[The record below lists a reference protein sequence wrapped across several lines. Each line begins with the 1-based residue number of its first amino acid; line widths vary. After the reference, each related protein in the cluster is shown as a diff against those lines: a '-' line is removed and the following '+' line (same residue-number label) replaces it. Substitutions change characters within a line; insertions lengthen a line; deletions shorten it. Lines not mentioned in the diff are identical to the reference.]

1 MRLSIKVVALQAL
14 LLAPAVA
21 CAQTSVTLFG
31 SMDGSLRYL
40 THANKAGDSE
50 VLTGGKGLY
59 ESNRFGVLG
68 VEDLGG
74 GLKAHFRLESAFDGG
89 TGALGTAGVLFS
101 REATVG
107 LSGPWGDINVG
118 RQFSVN
124 ARTVSTYDPMS
135 FRYLSITPLSKDIVG
150 TSSDR
155 FDNTIQYTGRFGNLL
170 ARAEY
175 KPGGVAGSVKTGTAL
190 AAGANYTTHGLTFG
204 GAYTEWNDFGG
215 PGLNRN
221 QFLTGFDYRGGP
233 LRVCG
238 GYINDR
244 QHQLGAARVGQD
256 LWIGVGYEFSTA
268 LALTNALYRTDY
280 DTGGKTGSKTL
291 IMSSLTYLLSKRTT
305 LYAEVDRTRYAG
317 TEIANGQNNQFGVG
331 AGLSVRF

>member
-14 LLAPAVA
+14 ALAPALA

-31 SMDGSLRYL
+31 SIDGSLRYL
-40 THANKAGDSE
+40 THADTAGDSE

-74 GLKAHFRLESAFDGG
+74 GWKAHFRLESAFDSG

-101 REATVG
+101 RESTVG
-107 LSGPWGDINVG
+107 LSGPWGDVNVG

-155 FDNTIQYTGRFGNLL
+155 FDDTIQYTGRIGHLV

-175 KPGGVAGSVKTGTAL
+175 KPGGVAGSIKTGTAL
-190 AAGANYTTHGLTFG
+190 AAGANYTFRGLTFG

-221 QFLTGFDYRGGP
+221 EFLTGFDYRGGR
-233 LRVCG
+233 LRISG

-244 QHQLGAARVGQD
+244 QHQLGADRVGQD
-256 LWIGVGYEFSTA
+256 LWIGVGYSFTA
-268 LALTNALYRTDY
+268 TMALTNALYRTDY
-280 DTGGKTGSKTL
+280 DTGGQTGSKTL
-291 IMSSLTYLLSKRTT
+291 VMSSFTYLLSKRTT
-305 LYAEVDRTRYAG
+305 FYAEVDDTRFTG
-317 TEIANGQNNQFGVG
+317 TSIVNGQNNQFGIG
-331 AGLSVRF
+331 MGISARF